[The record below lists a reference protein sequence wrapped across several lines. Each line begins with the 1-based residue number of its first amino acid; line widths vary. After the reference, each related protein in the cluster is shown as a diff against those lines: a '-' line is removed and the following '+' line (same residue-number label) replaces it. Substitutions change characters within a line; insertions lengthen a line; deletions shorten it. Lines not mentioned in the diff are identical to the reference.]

1 MMMARAIIDGEVML
15 RVVAN
20 MVWMLGPFIVM
31 DVEVL
36 AWESARGTM
45 SHGARALLH
54 FILLHCFF
62 ILVDG
67 CEPSHVHHQEL
78 AMETLGAKE
87 FSLVV
92 RPFRDIQ
99 GPHNLDHIFS

>member
-62 ILVDG
+62 I
-67 CEPSHVHHQEL
+67 
-78 AMETLGAKE
+78 E
-87 FSLVV
+87 F
-92 RPFRDIQ
+92 RPIC
-99 GPHNLDHIFS
+99 